1 MKIAM
6 FASEALPLS
15 KTGGLAD
22 VTYALSKELVKGGD
36 EVILISPFYPCVKKK
51 NYKFKHVGFMPVS
64 LSWREQQAE
73 ILSTSIEGITYY
85 LIENSYYFDRDN
97 LYGYHDDCERFA
109 FFSLACMNLLKYLSF
124 QADIIH
130 VHDWQVGMVPTL
142 LKEKYVQDPF
152 YSQMKTVLTI
162 HNPAFKGFVDRYFL
176 HDFWGLDD
184 SLFDSGRVRF
194 DNMVSSLKAGIV
206 DADKIT
212 TVSPTHRN
220 ELLDPNS
227 DQRLNGVLELRKDDF
242 IGILNGIDY
251 EEWNPSTDPLIA
263 KNYSSKAWKMGKKVC
278 QKDLL
283 ETFHIQ
289 KGNGPLFGVVSR
301 LSWQKGIDLIYEAMK
316 GFLNEYNDCSLIV
329 LGSGEYELE
338 RKMQDLRD
346 NYPNRVG
353 IYIGY
358 NNDLSHKIYAGCDF
372 FLMPSLFEPCG
383 ISQMISQR
391 YGTLPVVRYTG
402 GLRDTVEGYDEIN
415 SSKPDGIGFNNYDVN
430 GLSYAI
436 GKAKELFHL
445 PLTYDKIVGNALKKD
460 NSWKR
465 SCKQYRSLYEGLLE
479 K

>member
-22 VTYALSKELVKGGD
+22 VTYALSKELVKDGD
-36 EVILISPFYPCVKKK
+36 EVVLFTPFYASIRKK
-51 NYKFKHVGFMPVS
+51 NPKLSKIGTINVPM
-64 LSWREQQAE
+64 SWRNLTAN
-73 ILSTSIEGITYY
+73 IYLSEIEGIKYY
-85 LIENSYYFDRDN
+85 LIENDFYFGRDN
-97 LYGYHDDCERFA
+97 LYGYHDDAERFA
-109 FFSLACMNLLKYLSF
+109 FFAIACLNLLKYINF
-124 QADIIH
+124 QADIVH

-142 LKEKYVQDPF
+142 LKERYCYDPF
-152 YSQMKTVLTI
+152 YAHMKSVLTI

-184 SLFDSGRVRF
+184 YLFDSGRVRF
-194 DNMVSSLKAGIV
+194 DNMVSTLKAGIV

-220 ELLDPNS
+220 ELLDQYS

-242 IGILNGIDY
+242 VGILNGIDY
-251 EEWNPSTDPLIA
+251 EEWNPSTDKLIA
-263 KNYSSKAWKMGKKVC
+263 KNYSSKAWKMGKKAC
-278 QKDLL
+278 QEDLL
-283 ETFHIQ
+283 KTFHIE
-289 KGNGPLFGVVSR
+289 KGKGPLFGLVSR
-301 LSWQKGIDLIYEAMK
+301 LSWQKGIDLVIESAK
-316 GFLNEYNDCSLIV
+316 GFLNSYNDCSFII

-338 RKMQDLRD
+338 RKVQLLRD
-346 NYPNRVG
+346 QYPGRVG

-391 YGTLPVVRYTG
+391 YGTLPIVRYTG
-402 GLRDTVEGYDEIN
+402 GLADTVEGYGESGVN
-415 SSKPDGIGFNNYDVN
+415 KPDGIGFNNYDVN
-430 GLSYAI
+430 GLSYGI
-436 GKAKELFHL
+436 GKAKELYL
-445 PLTYDKIVGNALKKD
+445 NAPEYDKIVSNALKKD

-465 SCKQYRSLYEGLLE
+465 SAKLYRSLYLE
-479 K
+479 IAK